1 MVAVV
6 KLPAV
11 LRRAKREGWLD
22 RIRNTADERAA
33 LRGCTWSRWHAERVE
48 QFCRTFCCHSK
59 GQWAGQPFE
68 LLPWQRDD
76 LVYPLFGW
84 RRPDGTRRFRRA
96 YIEVAKKN
104 GKSALVSALGLY
116 LLIGD
121 QEPGAEVYS
130 CAADRPQATIVHTE
144 AVNMVDASPSLQN
157 LLTVNRSTFGITYPD
172 TKSVYK
178 AWSGKAKGKSG
189 FNAHGLLCDELQEW
203 QGREMWENLIHAGR
217 ARRQPLL
224 IVITNAGDD
233 MLSVCRE
240 QHDYAER
247 VLDGSFDD
255 ERFFALIYSVTAEEL
270 AERGPMDRDLWRKA
284 NPSLGHTINEDD
296 FARDVQEAMRVPTA
310 WAEFCRKSFSIW
322 NTGTKRWLNIHQWRS
337 CDVRTVSSLSC

>member
-1 MVAVV
+1 MHIA

-11 LRRAKREGWLD
+11 RARAKREGWLD
-22 RIRNTADERAA
+22 QIRSPADERAA
-33 LRGCTWSRWHAERVE
+33 LRGCYFSRWHAERVDT
-48 QFCRTFCCHSK
+48 FCRTFCCHSK

-68 LLPWQRDD
+68 LLPWQRND

-84 RRPDGTRRFRRA
+84 MRADGTRRYRRA

-116 LLIGD
+116 LLIAD
-121 QEPGAEVYS
+121 NEPGAEVYS
-130 CAADRPQATIVHTE
+130 CASDRPQASIVHGE
-144 AVNMVDASPSLQN
+144 AVNMVDASPALQSF
-157 LLTVNRSTFGITYPD
+157 LTVNRSTFAISHHD
-172 TKSVYK
+172 SKSVYR
-178 AWSGKAKGKSG
+178 AWSGTGKGKSG
-189 FNAHGLLCDELQEW
+189 FNAHGILCDELQEW
-203 QGREMWENLIHAGR
+203 QGRELWENLIHAGR

-247 VLDGSFDD
+247 VLDGTFDD
-255 ERFFALIYSVTAEEL
+255 DRFFGLIYAVSKEEL
-270 AERGPMDRDLWRKA
+270 DRHGTHDRRLWRKA
-284 NPSLGHTINEDD
+284 NPSLGITINEED
-296 FARDVQEAMRVPTA
+296 FGRDLEEAERTPTA

-322 NTGTKRWLNIHQWRS
+322 NTGQKRWLQLMQWRA
-337 CDVRTVSSLSC
+337 CLGGNERTAA

>member
-1 MVAVV
+1 VRA
-6 KLPAV
+6 
-11 LRRAKREGWLD
+11 RAKRDGWLGQ
-22 RIRNTADERAA
+22 IRSEADERAA
-33 LRGCTWSRWHAERVE
+33 LRGCYFSRWHAERVC
-48 QFCRTFCCHSK
+48 QFTRTFCCHSK

-104 GKSALVSALGLY
+104 GKSCLVSALGLY
-116 LLIGD
+116 LLVADG
-121 QEPGAEVYS
+121 EPGAEVYS
-130 CAADRPQATIVHTE
+130 CAADRPQASIVHAE
-144 AVNMVDASPSLQN
+144 AVNMVDASPALQDM
-157 LLTVNRSTFGITYPD
+157 LQVNRSTYALSYPA
-172 TKSVYK
+172 TKSIYK
-178 AWSGKAKGKSG
+178 AWSGEAKGKSG
-189 FNAHGLLCDELQEW
+189 FNAHGVLCDELQEW
-203 QGREMWENLIHAGR
+203 RGRELWENLIHAGR

-247 VLDGSFDD
+247 VIDGSFHD
-255 ERFFALIYSVTAEEL
+255 ERYFGLIYSVKPVDL
-270 AERGPMDRDLWRKA
+270 AQHGAHDRRLWRQA
-284 NPSLGHTINEDD
+284 NPSLGVTINEED
-296 FARDVQEAMRVPTA
+296 FGRDLEEAERTPTA

-322 NTGTKRWLNIHQWRS
+322 NTGQKRWLQLAQWRA
-337 CDVRTVSSLSC
+337 CVAAEKTAA

>member
-1 MVAVV
+1 MHVA

-11 LRRAKREGWLD
+11 KRKAKAEGWAD
-22 RIRNTADERAA
+22 QIRNAADEQAA
-33 LRGCTWSRWHAERVE
+33 LRGCYWSRWHAERVAN
-48 QFCRTFCCHSK
+48 FCRTFCCHSK

-84 RRPDGTRRFRRA
+84 MRPDGTRRFRRA
-96 YIEVAKKN
+96 YVEVAKKN

-121 QEPGAEVYS
+121 GEPGAEVYS
-130 CAADRPQATIVHTE
+130 CAADRAQASIVHGE
-144 AVNMVDASPSLQN
+144 AVNMVDASPALQN
-157 LLTVNRSTFGITYPD
+157 FLQVNRSTFAVSYPA

-178 AWSGKAKGKSG
+178 AWSGSSTGKSG
-189 FNAHGLLCDELQEW
+189 FNAHGILCDELQEW
-203 QGREMWENLIHAGR
+203 KGRAFWENLIHAGR

-240 QHDYAER
+240 QHDYAEN
-247 VLDGSFDD
+247 VINGTFED
-255 ERFFALIYSVTAEEL
+255 ERFFGLIYSVSKEEL
-270 AERGPMDRDLWRKA
+270 DARGPRDRKLWYQA
-284 NPSLGHTINEDD
+284 NPSLGITINEEE
-296 FARDVQEAMRVPTA
+296 FGRDLEEALRVPTA
-310 WAEFCRKSFSIW
+310 WAEFCRKSFSVW
-322 NTGTKRWLNIHQWRS
+322 NTGTKRWLNQQQWRA
-337 CDVRTVSSLSC
+337 CLAAAERTAG

>member
-1 MVAVV
+1 MHIA

-11 LRRAKREGWLD
+11 LRRAKREGWAGQ
-22 RIRNTADERAA
+22 IRSTADERAA
-33 LRGCTWSRWHAERVE
+33 LRGCYFSAWHADRVCT
-48 QFCRTFCCHSK
+48 FCRTFCCHSK
-59 GQWAGQPFE
+59 GQWAGKPFE

-84 RRPDGTRRFRRA
+84 MRPDGTRRYRRA
-96 YIEVAKKN
+96 YVEVAKKN

-121 QEPGAEVYS
+121 QEPGAEIYS
-130 CAADRPQATIVHTE
+130 CAADRPQASIVHGE
-144 AVNMVDASPSLQN
+144 AVNMVDASPALLSMLQ
-157 LLTVNRSTFGITYPD
+157 VNRSTFALSFPQ

-178 AWSGKAKGKSG
+178 AWSGQSKGKSG
-189 FNAHGLLCDELQEW
+189 FNAHGILCDELQEW
-203 QGREMWENLIHAGR
+203 RGREMWENLIHAGR

-247 VLDGSFDD
+247 VIDGSFDD
-255 ERFFALIYSVTAEEL
+255 DRYFGLIYSVTLEEL
-270 AERGPMDRDLWRKA
+270 MKYGSQDRRLWRKA
-284 NPSLGHTINEDD
+284 NPSMGETINEED
-296 FARDVQEAMRVPTA
+296 FRRDLEEAEKMPTA

-322 NTGTKRWLNIHQWRS
+322 NTGVKRWLQLPQWRA
-337 CDVRTVSSLSC
+337 CMAADERIAV

>member
-1 MVAVV
+1 MAHVA

-11 LRRAKREGWLD
+11 LRRAKRQGWAHW
-22 RIRNTADERAA
+22 IKSTGDERAA
-33 LRGCTWSRWHAERVE
+33 LNGCRFVHRNAERVE
-48 QFCRTFCCHSK
+48 RFCAQFCCHSK
-59 GQWAGQPFE
+59 GQWAGKPFD

-84 RRPDGTRRFRRA
+84 VRPDGTRRFRRA

-116 LLIGD
+116 LLVAD

-144 AVNMVDASPSLQN
+144 AVNMVDASPALQSI
-157 LLTVNRSTFGITYPD
+157 LTVNRSTFAIGYPD
-172 TKSVYK
+172 LKATYK
-178 AWSGKAKGKSG
+178 AWSGKSKGKSG
-189 FNAHGLLCDELQEW
+189 FNAHGILCDELQEW
-203 QGREMWENLIHAGR
+203 QGRDLWENLIHAGR

-247 VLDGSFDD
+247 VLDGSFEDD
-255 ERFFALIYSVTAEEL
+255 RFFGLIYSVTAEEL
-270 AERGPMDRDLWRKA
+270 AQLGPMDRSLWRKA
-284 NPSLGHTINEDD
+284 NPSLGDTFTEED
-296 FARDVQEAMRVPTA
+296 FARDVEEAMRVPTA
-310 WAEFCRKSFSIW
+310 WSEFCRKSFSIW
-322 NTGTKRWLNIHQWRS
+322 NTGTKRWLNLHQWRA
-337 CDVRTVSSLSC
+337 CGEPRAA